1 MWSKPKRNLE
11 RKRLPFAFKMIS
23 FLHNMQ
29 STTRYVTTLTCYIV
43 IMATREMLFKGSV
56 KFLKDIK
63 RATRVISQSFKG
75 HEEVAALDFLLIK
88 CHNVKLL
95 LLLLL
100 TLSSQDEIHEYQD
113 EIDAELQNSRPKLRG
128 VYAAYAKEG
137 TEQMEKCPTM
147 LCAWVTLNIYEHTS
161 MRISVH
167 MLICRCAK
175 CSVSLNYCLCC
186 DPARGYEESEKQF
199 I

>member
-11 RKRLPFAFKMIS
+11 RKRLPFAFKRIS

-29 STTRYVTTLTCYIV
+29 STTRYVTILTYYIV

-75 HEEVAALDFLLIK
+75 HEEVAASDFLLIK
-88 CHNVKLL
+88 CHNVDLL

-100 TLSSQDEIHEYQD
+100 MFCPPKMKFTNTRTRSTQSSRTADPNWEECTLPMQKKVQSRWKNVPECFVL
-113 EIDAELQNSRPKLRG
+113 ELYWIYMSTPAWW
-128 VYAAYAKEG
+128 Y
-137 TEQMEKCPTM
+137 
-147 LCAWVTLNIYEHTS
+147 LCT
-161 MRISVH
+161 
-167 MLICRCAK
+167 C
-175 CSVSLNYCLCC
+175 
-186 DPARGYEESEKQF
+186 
-199 I
+199 